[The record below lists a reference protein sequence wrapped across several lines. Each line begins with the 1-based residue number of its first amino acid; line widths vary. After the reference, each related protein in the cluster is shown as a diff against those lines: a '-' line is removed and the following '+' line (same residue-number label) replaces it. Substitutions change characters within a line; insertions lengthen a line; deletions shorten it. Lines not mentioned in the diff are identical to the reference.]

1 MKVIELYEYLM
12 ECCDKGFS
20 DADVFV
26 CDHRENPLT
35 DSLCVCGAMRIDC
48 KDKEKSVVITTG

>member
-1 MKVIELYEYLM
+1 MKVRELYEYLM
-12 ECCDKGFS
+12 ECCDKGFG
-20 DADVFV
+20 DADVFA

-48 KDKEKSVVITTG
+48 KDGEKSVVITTG